1 MATPLLTTKLYIPP
15 VRPEL
20 VSRPR
25 LIKRLNEGLHRKLTL
40 ISAPAGFGKTTLLS
54 EWVHRRS
61 EVTPPLPVAWVSL
74 DEGDNDPARFL
85 AYVVAA
91 LQTLALSQ
99 VEGIEANIGKGAL
112 GALQS
117 PQPPPMESVLTALI
131 NEIATIPDP
140 FALVLDD
147 YHMIEA
153 QPIHDAL
160 TFLLDRLPS
169 QMHLVIA
176 TRADPPLPV
185 ARLRG
190 RGQLTELRADDLRF
204 TPDEVAE
211 FLNRIMG
218 LGLSV
223 DDITT
228 LDSRTEGWIAGL
240 QMAAV
245 SMQGREDISGF
256 VAEFTGSQH
265 YILDYLIE
273 EVLQRQSESVQSFL
287 LQTSI
292 LERMSGPLCDAIT
305 GTGNSHAML
314 EHLEHANLFV
324 FPLDDN
330 QHWYRYHI
338 LFADLLR
345 QRLHRAQPDLVPT
358 LHRRA
363 SEWYEQ
369 NGHTAAAIDHALS
382 AGDPERAVYL
392 IEQAAESMMMR
403 SEIATLQSWV
413 EALPDEMVRARPA
426 LCVFHTWAL
435 MLSGH
440 PLEVA
445 EARLQDAVEADAAG
459 SVSGEVMAV
468 RALIAA
474 YQGKTRQSIEL
485 AHQALELLPE
495 ESLFLRS
502 LVAGFL
508 SLNYFYSGDVVAA
521 RQALDE
527 TVRIGQRAG
536 NVMNTVL
543 ALCHLAELSI
553 IQGQLHEGRA
563 FYEQALELAIDEQ
576 GQRQPIAG
584 IALIGL
590 GRLLLEWNDLD
601 GATRHLVE
609 GIELIKKWGEAGAI
623 NGYIGLA
630 CVKQAQGDVEG
641 AREAIQT
648 AQQLAA
654 KFDAMKMDDEY
665 VAVNQARLWVAQG
678 NIEAA
683 SRWVEE
689 CGLALSHAL
698 SPSISLRTSAVEG
711 EVEGLDRTVSLD
723 MSEEAE
729 SASAPF
735 TRAYEYITLAEVR
748 IAQGRPDEA
757 LEVLKPLLQAVETAG
772 WTMFVIYILVFESLA
787 FQAQASSRGS
797 ARGGDVAQALSPLER
812 ALSLAEPE
820 GYVRVFVDQGQP
832 MAQLLYEAA
841 ARGIMPEYVG
851 RLLAAFPDVES
862 VPTAPSKPS
871 PEMVEPLS
879 EREIEVLQLIAEG
892 LSNQEIAQRLFISP
906 STVKV
911 HTRNIYGKLGVNSR
925 TQAVAKANALGILQ
939 AI

>member
-15 VRPEL
+15 VRPGL

-25 LIKRLNEGLHRKLTL
+25 LIERLNEGLHRKLTL

-74 DEGDNDPARFL
+74 DEGDNDPTRFL
-85 AYVVAA
+85 AYVIAA

-131 NEIATIPDP
+131 NEIVTIPDS

-160 TFLLDRLPS
+160 TFLLDHLPS

-176 TRADPPLPV
+176 SRADPPLPV

-190 RGQLTELRADDLRF
+190 RGQLTELRVDDLRF

-223 DDITT
+223 DDITA

-245 SMQGREDISGF
+245 SMQGRENISGF

-330 QHWYRYHI
+330 HHWYRYHI

-382 AGDPERAVYL
+382 AGDPERAAHL

-413 EALPDEMVRARPA
+413 EALPDEMVRARPT

-468 RALIAA
+468 RALIAT

-495 ESLFLRS
+495 ESLSLRS

-576 GQRQPIAG
+576 GQGQRQPIAG

-648 AQQLAA
+648 AQQPS
-654 KFDAMKMDDEY
+654 
-665 VAVNQARLWVAQG
+665 
-678 NIEAA
+678 A
-683 SRWVEE
+683 SMGRSRQHRS
-689 CGLALSHAL
+689 GLALGRRMWTCPEPCL
-698 SPSISLRTSAVEG
+698 E
-711 EVEGLDRTVSLD
+711 
-723 MSEEAE
+723 
-729 SASAPF
+729 PF
-735 TRAYEYITLAEVR
+735 DLTQDKRSR
-748 IAQGRPDEA
+748 
-757 LEVLKPLLQAVETAG
+757 
-772 WTMFVIYILVFESLA
+772 
-787 FQAQASSRGS
+787 RGS
-797 ARGGDVAQALSPLER
+797 RRIG
-812 ALSLAEPE
+812 
-820 GYVRVFVDQGQP
+820 
-832 MAQLLYEAA
+832 
-841 ARGIMPEYVG
+841 
-851 RLLAAFPDVES
+851 
-862 VPTAPSKPS
+862 
-871 PEMVEPLS
+871 
-879 EREIEVLQLIAEG
+879 
-892 LSNQEIAQRLFISP
+892 
-906 STVKV
+906 
-911 HTRNIYGKLGVNSR
+911 
-925 TQAVAKANALGILQ
+925 
-939 AI
+939 